1 MVLASNQA
9 AMGNY
14 DAPRFHHH
22 PAPNSAIIVNDATN
36 LTIVPKMS
44 SATTRKTWL
53 AIEAAAPYLM
63 APISLGDVAAHARTV
78 D

>member
-1 MVLASNQA
+1 
-9 AMGNY
+9 
-14 DAPRFHHH
+14 
-22 PAPNSAIIVNDATN
+22 
-36 LTIVPKMS
+36 MS